1 MEIHFEIEN
10 KCLLGCRHCSSYAS
24 SCGHKMDYSVGDI
37 SLFLNKLKGRKEVYL
52 TGGEPLLYPEIDMLL
67 KKLHMEV
74 DDIVLGMFT
83 TGIRGN
89 DEKVEAISEQYARQL
104 AQNGLRVCYLSVYSC
119 IKEEHDW
126 MTNLESSFDLTRISI
141 SNLRRAGI
149 EVRFN
154 SVVTSKNQNQ
164 IPELIEL
171 AKDWDVTEVRLLK
184 LINHGR
190 AKKCW
195 NTIGITE
202 EQYRDI
208 VKAIL
213 HRDNPVRV
221 TASGVVDIIPC
232 RLFYGKNICPAGKE
246 LWYVTYHGDVYPCAS
261 VKNQSYYKIGNIK
274 EDVEKKRE
282 EFCELSNG
290 KLLCKCSML

>member
-37 SLFLNKLKGRKEVYL
+37 TSFLNKLKGRKEVYL
-52 TGGEPLLYPEIDMLL
+52 TGGEPLLYSKIDMLL
-67 KKLHMEV
+67 KELHTEV

-89 DEKVEAISEQYARQL
+89 DEQVEAISEQYAEQL
-104 AQNGLRVCYLSVYSC
+104 AQNGLKVCYLSVYSC
-119 IKEEHDW
+119 RKEEHDW
-126 MTNLESSFDLTRISI
+126 MTNLEGSFNLTRTSI
-141 SNLRRAGI
+141 SHLRRAGI

-154 SVVTSKNQNQ
+154 SVITSKNQNQ
-164 IPELIEL
+164 LLELIEL
-171 AKDWDVTEVRLLK
+171 AKNWDATEVRLLK

-190 AKKCW
+190 AKTCW
-195 NTIGITE
+195 DTIGVTE
-202 EQYRDI
+202 GQYRSI
-208 VKAIL
+208 VKDIL
-213 HRDNPVRV
+213 QRNNPVRI

-246 LWYVTYHGDVYPCAS
+246 LWYITYHGDVYPCAS
-261 VKNQSYYKIGNIK
+261 VKNQSYYKLGNIK
-274 EDVEKKRE
+274 EEIDKKRQE
-282 EFCELSNG
+282 LCELPNG
-290 KLLCKCSML
+290 DFLCKCSML